1 MDAGNEFRFEVKDG
15 AALAVL
21 AIQFVR
27 KKVRSAQT
35 GSDHIPIER
44 QAFIFRS
51 LKHPKEIQTLRETY
65 GPAFFLIGAYSPKE
79 TRTENLARK
88 IAGSEVTEPLPEHRR
103 DAQELIARDE
113 NESGVEFGQAVRDS
127 FPQADVFVDISRPR
141 KEVRAALD
149 RFIELVFGYPFHTPT
164 RSEYGMF
171 HAYASALRSSAMGRQ
186 VGAALC
192 NSEGDVIALGTNE
205 VPKAFGGQYW
215 GDESEDRRDF
225 QVGVDSNDEIKR
237 QNIAEIIARLKG
249 AQWLV
254 PGIARGE
261 GDSLVSEAVSI
272 LRGTRVLSPI
282 EYGRAVHAEM
292 SAIMDAARRGISV
305 RGATLYTSTFPCHEC
320 ARHIIT
326 AGIDRVYYVE
336 PYPKSLALDLHKDAV
351 SVETADDAKVAF
363 LPFVGV
369 APRQYMNVFGMKK
382 RKDESTGKVISWI
395 ARAALPVQSGPF
407 TSYFEA
413 EDWIGAELQ
422 RKMTSSDLLP

>member
-1 MDAGNEFRFEVKDG
+1 MDAGNEFRIELKDG

-27 KKVRSAQT
+27 NKVRSEQT
-35 GSDHIPIER
+35 GSDHTPIER
-44 QAFIFRS
+44 QAFVFRS

-65 GPAFFLIGAYSPKE
+65 GPAFFLIGAYSSKE

-164 RSEYGMF
+164 RAEYGMF

-192 NSEGDVIALGTNE
+192 NAEGDVIALGTNE

-215 GDESEDRRDF
+215 GDENEDRRDF

-237 QNIAEIIARLKG
+237 QNIAEIIARLKSS
-249 AQWLV
+249 QWLV
-254 PGIARGE
+254 PDIAGRE
-261 GDSLVSEAVSI
+261 SNSLVGEAVGI

-292 SAIMDAARRGISV
+292 SAIMDAARRGVSV

-326 AGIDRVYYVE
+326 AGIERVYYIE

-351 SVETADDAKVAF
+351 SVEIADGAKVAF

-382 RKDESTGKVISWI
+382 RKDESTGEIVSWI
-395 ARAALPVQSGPF
+395 ARTALPVQSGPF
-407 TSYFEA
+407 KSYFEA

-422 RKMTSSDLLP
+422 RKMASSDLLP